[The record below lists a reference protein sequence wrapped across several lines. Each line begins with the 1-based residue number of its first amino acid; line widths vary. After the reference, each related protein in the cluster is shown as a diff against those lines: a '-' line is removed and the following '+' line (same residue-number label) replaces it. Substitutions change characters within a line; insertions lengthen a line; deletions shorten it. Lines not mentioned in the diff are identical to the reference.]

1 MISNVLTTQKSFVEG
16 VHLKDQECVANLH
29 KYGCVPPKGVCGSL
43 CVSRNV
49 DIWLLPPPITP
60 PALLKGLLTQ
70 EPKIQCRKPCHDQM
84 GENGTTRRYV
94 KMLPDNMGG
103 EKRWTNACKQEQVGS
118 DKKCGISVSRW
129 KTQWRKVNPN
139 VDK

>member
-1 MISNVLTTQKSFVEG
+1 MCCKSTKVW
-16 VHLKDQECVANLH
+16 VC
-29 KYGCVPPKGVCGSL
+29 PPKGVCGSL

-60 PALLKGLLTQ
+60 PALLKGLLTE

-94 KMLPDNMGG
+94 KMLPDNMG
-103 EKRWTNACKQEQVGS
+103 EKKCGLMHANRSRWAKC
-118 DKKCGISVSRW
+118 DKKCGISGGKPSGEKSTVEN
-129 KTQWRKVNPN
+129 TAAQCTTPGHQAVTIYI
-139 VDK
+139 